1 MIRRRRS
8 FAIGGTV
15 VAIAA
20 ISLFVFRRKPAS
32 PTVERNLVWIDT
44 VKQGPMVRQV
54 RGLGTLVPEDVRWIT
69 IRTPGRL
76 ELILLRPGA
85 TVEPD
90 TAPIGSKIEQ
100 QSLVRARR
108 ITVAVQTA
116 PKETEDTIEIVS
128 GHAPATG

>member
-44 VKQGPMVRQV
+44 VKQGP
-54 RGLGTLVPEDVRWIT
+54 
-69 IRTPGRL
+69 
-76 ELILLRPGA
+76 
-85 TVEPD
+85 
-90 TAPIGSKIEQ
+90 IGSKIEQ